1 MRMLRHHDEE
11 EMADSEG
18 KQTAAPAVN
27 GATAAAGEGRR
38 RWTTGNRIEQAGPV
52 IPTMGK
58 WLRGRGGC
66 DGAEDRIEHERGK
79 DCVCDGKV
87 QHERGKEYCAGGQ
100 APWQAILADG

>member
-1 MRMLRHHDEE
+1 MLRHHDEE
-11 EMADSEG
+11 EKADSEG

-27 GATAAAGEGRR
+27 GVAAAGEGRR
-38 RWTTGNRIEQAGPV
+38 QWTTGNRIEQVGHV

-58 WLRGRGGC
+58 WLWGRGGG

-79 DCVCDGKV
+79 DCVCNGKV
-87 QHERGKEYCAGGQ
+87 QHERGKEYCTGGQ